1 MITFADPIDLD
12 ALRVRHEFLT
22 LPDLRASVGIVAAL
36 LGVSERRAALMLES
50 LVSEGFLSRAP
61 DGHYVRAT
69 AATSYRPDSRAIV

>member
-22 LPDLRASVGIVAAL
+22 LPDLCASVATVAAL

-50 LVSEGFLSRAP
+50 LASEGFLSRAL
-61 DGHYVRAT
+61 GGQYVRAT
-69 AATSYRPDSRAIV
+69 AATSYRPAIRAIV